1 MGLGNKQTHGIRQGL
16 PLVTTSLAN
25 LSFTITTQNQKRK
38 YHNSP
43 PRIFESNDEIMDE
56 TAYHGDLLHIGVLL
70 LVVLPELLPEKSDPT
85 DHNKI
90 QTAGEQKAA

>member
-25 LSFTITTQNQKRK
+25 LSLTNTTQNQKRK
-38 YHNSP
+38 YHNRP

-56 TAYHGDLLHIGVLL
+56 TAYQGDLLHIGVLL
-70 LVVLPELLPEKSDPT
+70 LVVLPELLPA
-85 DHNKI
+85 KI
-90 QTAGEQKAA
+90 RPNRS